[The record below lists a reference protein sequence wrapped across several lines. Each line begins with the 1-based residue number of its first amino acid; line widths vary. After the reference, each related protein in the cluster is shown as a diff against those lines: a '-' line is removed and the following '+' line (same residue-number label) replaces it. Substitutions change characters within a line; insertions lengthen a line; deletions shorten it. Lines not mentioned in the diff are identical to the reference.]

1 MLVYIWLL
9 RRKKK
14 LALRYASLSIVKEAM
29 GTGMHWRRHVPPVLF
44 LLAISAMLFAA
55 SRPFA
60 VIILPSTQETI
71 ILAMDVSGS
80 MRATDVKPNRLVAS
94 QEAAKAFLTELPRN
108 VRVGIVAFAGTAS
121 VVQPPT
127 LSREDLVTAIDKFQL
142 QRATAIGSAIVVSL
156 SEIFPD
162 EGIDLTAMTYGNGR
176 QRGISIDQVKPK
188 NPKKEFVPVPP
199 GSYNSAAI
207 ILLTDGQRT
216 TGVDTLEAAKMAADR
231 GVRIYTVGVG
241 TVEGETIGFEGWSMR
256 VRLDEATLKSVAL
269 QTQAEYFYAGTAENL
284 KKVYEKLSSRLTV
297 EKKETEISGLL
308 ALVASHPGADLGRL
322 VAVLVQPDPVTRLA
336 VGRHG
341 GGPCRLGGECPSA
354 RSAVLRQ
361 TPPVQPELPRAARRQ
376 ALVVGDDD
384 KRRALVARQLQHQ
397 LEHAVGGA
405 AVQVAG
411 GLVGQH
417 AGRLGD
423 QCAGN
428 RDTLA
433 FAAREFRRPV
443 LQPVLQPDA
452 AQASSVAARALSGGR
467 HAPDPQR
474 HGDVVQRAELGQQVV
489 ELVDETQ
496 VPVAQIALHAGAQL
510 RQVLAHQLHAAA
522 GGRIERAQQ
531 VQQGALAGTR
541 GADDGQRLAGV
552 HLQVDAL
559 QHRHVEPAFGETL
572 GQALRLQHDITHNA
586 GPRPG

>member
-1 MLVYIWLL
+1 MTLPVTFMWPQFLWLLLAVPVLVLVYVWLL

-29 GTGMHWRRHVPPVLF
+29 GAGMHWRRHVPPVLF

-60 VIILPSTQETI
+60 VIALPSTQETI

-156 SEIFPD
+156 AEIFPE
-162 EGIDLTAMTYGNGR
+162 EGIDLTAMTYGNNR

-188 NPKKEFVPVPP
+188 NPKKEFTPVPP

-216 TGVDTLEAAKMAADR
+216 TGVDTMDAAKMAAER

-256 VRLDEATLKSVAL
+256 VRLDEPTLKSVAQ

-284 KKVYEKLSSRLTV
+284 KQVYEKLSSRLTV

-308 ALVASHPGADLGRL
+308 ALLASI
-322 VAVLVQPDPVTRLA
+322 LA
-336 VGRHG
+336 
-341 GGPCRLGGECPSA
+341 LTSA
-354 RSAVLRQ
+354 
-361 TPPVQPELPRAARRQ
+361 
-376 ALVVGDDD
+376 
-384 KRRALVARQLQHQ
+384 
-397 LEHAVGGA
+397 
-405 AVQVAG
+405 
-411 GLVGQH
+411 
-417 AGRLGD
+417 
-423 QCAGN
+423 
-428 RDTLA
+428 
-433 FAAREFRRPV
+433 
-443 LQPVLQPDA
+443 
-452 AQASSVAARALSGGR
+452 ALS
-467 HAPDPQR
+467 
-474 HGDVVQRAELGQQVV
+474 LFWFN
-489 ELVDETQ
+489 
-496 VPVAQIALHAGAQL
+496 
-510 RQVLAHQLHAAA
+510 
-522 GGRIERAQQ
+522 RI
-531 VQQGALAGTR
+531 L
-541 GADDGQRLAGV
+541 
-552 HLQVDAL
+552 
-559 QHRHVEPAFGETL
+559 
-572 GQALRLQHDITHNA
+572 
-586 GPRPG
+586 